1 MGLISIPGSA
11 LQVAQQSAL
20 AATAELALA
29 QIAATQAGEIAQDS
43 APKPA
48 ANPPGVGGLVDQ
60 TA

>member
-1 MGLISIPGSA
+1 MGLISIPGSD
-11 LQVAQQSAL
+11 LQIAQQSAK

-29 QIAATQAGEIAQDS
+29 QIAATEAGEIAQNS
-43 APKPA
+43 APKA